1 MSNANP
7 LSLKVLEAYTRD
19 VGRGVARIDYDSMDS
34 LSASTGDVIEI
45 RGKRRTVA
53 KCLPLYPSDEGKGI
67 IRVDGLVR
75 NNAGVAIGDTVVVRK
90 IKAVPAEKV
99 IVAPLEAIPPI
110 DERYLADALESV
122 PLIKG
127 DNVMVPYFGGRLTFQ
142 VIGVTPAADAV
153 LVTQKTI
160 FHISDIG
167 DALNDRSTRVAY
179 EDIGGLKEEIQKVR
193 EMIELPLRH
202 PEIFEKLGI
211 EAPKGVLLYG
221 PPGTGKTLLAKAVAN
236 ESNAHFISISGPE
249 IMSKFYGES
258 EARLREIFKEA
269 KEKAPSI
276 IFIDEIDSIAP
287 KREEVTGEVERRV
300 VSQLLSLMD
309 GLEARGKVI
318 VIAATNRPN
327 AIDPA
332 LRRPGRFDREIE
344 IKVPDKRG
352 RLEILQIHTR
362 NMPLDT
368 DVDQDRVAA
377 VTHGFVGADLEYLC
391 KEAAMKCLRRL
402 LPELNLEDEKLAPE
416 MLNKLIIIGTDFDN
430 AIRDIMPS
438 AMREVYLES
447 PDVPWTAIGGLEEVK
462 RELQEAVEWPLR
474 YPELYTKLG
483 HSIPK
488 GILLHGPSGTGKTL
502 LAKAVA
508 TESEANF
515 IAVKGPELMS
525 KWVGESEKGIRE
537 IFRRARQAAPCVV
550 FFDEID
556 SIASARAGAG
566 GMEGGEGIGGGGI
579 NTRILSQLLTE
590 LDGIEQLHGVVV
602 LAATNRVDMIDP
614 ALLRPGRFDKII
626 FVPKPDKITRQ
637 RILEIY
643 TKGKPLSHDVDLNKI
658 SEATEGFSGADT
670 SAIAN
675 TAISLVLHEYLQRYS
690 TPEQATKHASDAFIS
705 SRHFEEAVH
714 KIKTQREMKSKQGI
728 ALSQYM

>member
-1 MSNANP
+1 MSQNA

-19 VGRGVARIDYDSMDS
+19 VGRGVARIDYDSMDT
-34 LSASTGDVIEI
+34 LNASTGDVIEI
-45 RGKRRTVA
+45 KGKRRTVA

-67 IRVDGLVR
+67 IRIDGLGR
-75 NNAGVAIGDTVVVRK
+75 NNSGIAIGDTITVRK
-90 IKAVPAEKV
+90 IKAVAAEKV
-99 IVAPLEAIPPI
+99 VVAPLEAIPPI

-153 LVTQKTI
+153 LVTQKTV
-160 FHISDIG
+160 FHIAEKG
-167 DALNDRSTRVAY
+167 ETLRGVPQVTY
-179 EDIGGLKEEIQKVR
+179 EDIGGLTDEIKKVR

-236 ESNAHFISISGPE
+236 ESQAHFISISGPE

-269 KEKAPSI
+269 REKAPSI
-276 IFIDEIDSIAP
+276 IFVDEIDSIAP

-300 VSQLLSLMD
+300 VSQMLSLMD

-344 IKVPDKRG
+344 IKVPDKKG
-352 RLEILQIHTR
+352 RKDILAIHSR
-362 NMPLDT
+362 NMPLSD
-368 DVDQDRVAA
+368 DVNVEKISS
-377 VTHGFVGADLEYLC
+377 VSHGYVGADLEYLC

-402 LPELNLEDEKLAPE
+402 LPELNMEEEKLPPE
-416 MLNKLIIIGTDFDN
+416 TLDKLIVNNEDFQK
-430 AIRDIMPS
+430 ALIEVTPS
-438 AMREVYLES
+438 GMREVFIEN
-447 PDVPWTAIGGLEEVK
+447 PDVKWEEVGGLEDVK
-462 RELQEAVEWPLR
+462 RELQEAVEWPMK
-474 YPELYTKLG
+474 YPGLYDKLG
-483 HSIPK
+483 HKMPR

-508 TESEANF
+508 TQSEANF
-515 IAVKGPELMS
+515 VSVRGPELLS
-525 KWVGESEKGIRE
+525 KWVGESERGIRE
-537 IFRRARQAAPCVV
+537 IFRRARQASPCVV

-556 SIASARAGAG
+556 SIAPIRGAG
-566 GMEGGEGIGGGGI
+566 GETAVTE
-579 NTRILSQLLTE
+579 RVVSQLLTE
-590 LDGIEQLHGVVV
+590 LDGMENMHGVVV
-602 LAATNRVDMIDP
+602 LAATNRPDMIDP

-626 FVPKPDKITRQ
+626 QIPLPDKESRKMILKINAEKIPINDNPDDPQ
-637 RILEIY
+637 R
-643 TKGKPLSHDVDLNKI
+643 VDIDKI
-658 SEATEGFSGADT
+658 AELTDGLSGADT
-670 SAIAN
+670 AAIAN
-675 TAISLVLHEYLQRYS
+675 TAVSLVIHEFLDTHPDVKDIEKS
-690 TPEQATKHASDAFIS
+690 SVDAKVTMK
-705 SRHFEEAVH
+705 HFEAAVKKVREQKNL
-714 KIKTQREMKSKQGI
+714 KIGEKLVASYYR
-728 ALSQYM
+728 

>member
-1 MSNANP
+1 MSLTHT

-19 VGRGVARIDYDSMDS
+19 VSRGVARIDYDSMDS

-45 RGKRRTVA
+45 KGKDRRTVA

-67 IRVDGLVR
+67 IKGDGLVR

-127 DNVMVPYFGGRLTFQ
+127 DNVMVPYFGGRLMFQ
-142 VIGVTPAADAV
+142 VIGVTPPAVDAV

-160 FHISDIG
+160 FNIAERGTS
-167 DALNDRSTRVAY
+167 LDRGTRVAY

-416 MLNKLIIIGTDFDN
+416 VLDKLVITRSDFEN
-430 AIRDIMPS
+430 AIKDVMPS
-438 AMREVYLES
+438 AMREVYLEP
-447 PDVPWTAIGGLEEVK
+447 PDVSWNDIGGLEEVK
-462 RELQEAVEWPLR
+462 RELQEAVEWPMR
-474 YPELYTKLG
+474 YPNLYKELG
-483 HSIPK
+483 HLIPK
-488 GILLHGPSGTGKTL
+488 GILLHGPSGTGKTM

-515 IAVKGPELMS
+515 ISVKGPELIS

-537 IFRRARQAAPCVV
+537 IFRKARQASPCII
-550 FFDEID
+550 FFDEVD
-556 SIASARAGAG
+556 SIAPHRGGRSMGEDGVGGAT
-566 GMEGGEGIGGGGI
+566 GME
-579 NTRILSQLLTE
+579 RMLSQLLTE
-590 LDGIEQLHGVVV
+590 MDGIQEMQGIVVI
-602 LAATNRVDMIDP
+602 AATNRADMIDP
-614 ALLRPGRFDKII
+614 ALIRPGRFDKIVY
-626 FVPKPDKITRQ
+626 VPNPDKKTREK
-637 RILEIY
+637 ILSIY
-643 TKGKPLSHDVDLNKI
+643 TKGKPIGRDIDLKKI
-658 SEATEGFSGADT
+658 AEKTEGFSGAEV
-670 SAIAN
+670 SAIVN
-675 TAISLVLHEYLQRYS
+675 TAISLVLHEYLQKYP
-690 TPEQATKHASDAFIS
+690 TPEESVKHASDAIVLMH
-705 SRHFEEAVH
+705 HFEDAVK
-714 KIKTQREMKSKQGI
+714 KIKTQRDTKPGEPITAISHFR
-728 ALSQYM
+728 

>member
-1 MSNANP
+1 MSQSG

-19 VGRGVARIDYDSMDS
+19 VGRGVARIDYDSMDT
-34 LSASTGDVIEI
+34 LGASTGDVIEI
-45 RGKRRTVA
+45 KGKRRTVA

-67 IRVDGLVR
+67 IRIDGLGR
-75 NNAGVAIGDTVVVRK
+75 NNSGIAIGDTIMVKK
-90 IKAVPAEKV
+90 IKAVAAERV
-99 IVAPLEAIPPI
+99 VVAPLESIPPI

-142 VIGVTPAADAV
+142 VISVTPGSDAV
-153 LVTQKTI
+153 LITQKTTFTI
-160 FHISDIG
+160 AEKG
-167 DALNDRSTRVAY
+167 ETLRGVPQVTY
-179 EDIGGLKEEIQKVR
+179 EDIGGLTDEIKKVR

-269 KEKAPSI
+269 REKAPSI
-276 IFIDEIDSIAP
+276 IFVDEIDSIAP

-300 VSQLLSLMD
+300 VSQMLSLMD

-318 VIAATNRPN
+318 VISATNRPN

-344 IKVPDKRG
+344 IKVPDKKG
-352 RLEILQIHTR
+352 RKDILAIHSR
-362 NMPLDT
+362 NMPLDDDVNT
-368 DVDQDRVAA
+368 DKISA
-377 VTHGFVGADLEYLC
+377 VSHGYVGADLEYLC

-402 LPELNLEDEKLAPE
+402 LPILNLEEEKIPPE
-416 MLNKLIIIGTDFDN
+416 TLDKLIVNHEDFTK
-430 AIRDIMPS
+430 ALIEVTPS
-438 AMREVYLES
+438 GMREVFIEN
-447 PDVPWTAIGGLEEVK
+447 PDVKWEEVGGLEDVK
-462 RELQEAVEWPLR
+462 RDLQEAVEWPMK
-474 YPELYTKLG
+474 YPGLYDKLG
-483 HSIPK
+483 HNMPR

-508 TESEANF
+508 TQSEANF
-515 IAVKGPELMS
+515 VSVRGPELLS
-525 KWVGESEKGIRE
+525 KWVGESERGIRE
-537 IFRRARQAAPCVV
+537 IFKRARQSAPCVV

-556 SIASARAGAG
+556 SIAPIRGAG
-566 GMEGGEGIGGGGI
+566 GETAVTE
-579 NTRILSQLLTE
+579 RVVSQLLTE
-590 LDGIEQLHGVVV
+590 LDGMENMHGVVV
-602 LAATNRVDMIDP
+602 LAATNRADMIDT

-626 FVPKPDKITRQ
+626 QIPLPDKESRKNIL
-637 RILEIY
+637 RINAKKIP
-643 TKGKPLSHDVDLNKI
+643 TVDSPDDPQNINFDKI
-658 SEATEGFSGADT
+658 AEMTDGLSGADT
-670 SAIAN
+670 ASIAN
-675 TAISLVLHEYLQRYS
+675 TAVSLVIHEFL
-690 TPEQATKHASDAFIS
+690 DAYPDVKDVEKKS
-705 SRHFEEAVH
+705 AEARVTMRHFEVAVKKVREQKDL
-714 KIKTQREMKSKQGI
+714 KIGEKLAVSYYR
-728 ALSQYM
+728 

>member
-1 MSNANP
+1 MSQNA

-19 VGRGVARIDYDSMDS
+19 VGRGVARIDYDSMDT
-34 LSASTGDVIEI
+34 LNASTGDVIEVK
-45 RGKRRTVA
+45 GKRRTVA

-67 IRVDGLVR
+67 IRIDGLGR
-75 NNAGVAIGDTVVVRK
+75 NNSGIAIGDTITVRK
-90 IKAVPAEKV
+90 IKAAAAEKIV
-99 IVAPLEAIPPI
+99 VAPLEAIPPI

-153 LVTQKTI
+153 LVTQKTV
-160 FHISDIG
+160 FHIAEKG
-167 DALNDRSTRVAY
+167 ETLRGVPQVTY
-179 EDIGGLKEEIQKVR
+179 EDIGGLTDEIKKVR

-211 EAPKGVLLYG
+211 EAPKGVLLFG

-269 KEKAPSI
+269 KEKSPSI

-300 VSQLLSLMD
+300 VSQMLSLMD
-309 GLEARGKVI
+309 GLESRGKVI
-318 VIAATNRPN
+318 VISATNRPN

-344 IKVPDKRG
+344 IKVPDKKG
-352 RLEILQIHTR
+352 RKDIIMIHTR
-362 NMPLDT
+362 NMPLTD
-368 DVDQDRVAA
+368 DVDLTKISA
-377 VTHGFVGADLEYLC
+377 VSHGYVGADLEYLC

-402 LPELNLEDEKLAPE
+402 LPELNMEDAKLPPE
-416 MLNKLIIIGTDFDN
+416 TLDKLVVNKDDFSKALIEVT
-430 AIRDIMPS
+430 PS
-438 AMREVYLES
+438 GMREVFIEN
-447 PDVPWTAIGGLEEVK
+447 PEVQWEDIGGLLDVK
-462 RELQEAVEWPLR
+462 RELQEAVEWPMK
-474 YPELYTKLG
+474 YPKLYEELG
-483 HSIPK
+483 HKMPR

-515 IAVKGPELMS
+515 ISVRGPELLS
-525 KWVGESEKGIRE
+525 KWVGESERGIRE
-537 IFRRARQAAPCVV
+537 IFRRARQASPSVI

-556 SIASARAGAG
+556 SIAPVRGAG
-566 GMEGGEGIGGGGI
+566 GETAVTERVI
-579 NTRILSQLLTE
+579 SQLLTE
-590 LDGIEQLHGVVV
+590 LDGMENMHGVVV
-602 LAATNRVDMIDP
+602 LAATNRADMIDT
-614 ALLRPGRFDKII
+614 ALLRPGRFDKIVQ
-626 FVPKPDKITRQ
+626 VPMPDKDSRKS
-637 RILEIY
+637 ILEIKAKEIPTVTDPKDPDY
-643 TKGKPLSHDVDLNKI
+643 VNLEKI
-658 SEATEGFSGADT
+658 AENTDGMSGADVA
-670 SAIAN
+670 AISN
-675 TAISLVLHEYLQRYS
+675 TAVSLVIHEFLDAHPDVKEVEKSSSDTKVTMKHY
-690 TPEQATKHASDAFIS
+690 EDATKKIRDQKDLKIGQKLVASYY
-705 SRHFEEAVH
+705 R
-714 KIKTQREMKSKQGI
+714 
-728 ALSQYM
+728 

>member
-1 MSNANP
+1 MSQNA

-19 VGRGVARIDYDSMDS
+19 VGRGVARIDYDSMDT
-34 LSASTGDVIEI
+34 LNASTGDVIEI
-45 RGKRRTVA
+45 KGKRRTVA

-67 IRVDGLVR
+67 IRIDGLGR
-75 NNAGVAIGDTVVVRK
+75 NNSGIAIGDTITVRK
-90 IKAVPAEKV
+90 IKAVAAEKV
-99 IVAPLEAIPPI
+99 VVAPLEAIPPI

-153 LVTQKTI
+153 LVTQKTV
-160 FHISDIG
+160 FHIAEKG
-167 DALNDRSTRVAY
+167 ETLRGVPQVTY
-179 EDIGGLKEEIQKVR
+179 EDIGGLTDEIKKVR

-276 IFIDEIDSIAP
+276 IFVDEIDSIAP

-300 VSQLLSLMD
+300 VSQMLSLMD

-318 VIAATNRPN
+318 VISATNRPN

-344 IKVPDKRG
+344 IKVPDKKG
-352 RLEILQIHTR
+352 RKDILAIHSR
-362 NMPLDT
+362 NMPLDE
-368 DVDQDRVAA
+368 DVNVDKISA
-377 VTHGFVGADLEYLC
+377 VSHGYVGADLEYLC

-402 LPELNLEDEKLAPE
+402 LPVLNLEEEKIPPE
-416 MLNKLIIIGTDFDN
+416 TLDKLVVNHEDFQK
-430 AIRDIMPS
+430 ALIEVTPS
-438 AMREVYLES
+438 GMREVFIEN
-447 PDVPWTAIGGLEEVK
+447 PDVKWEEVGGLEDVK
-462 RELQEAVEWPLR
+462 RELQEAVEWPMK
-474 YPELYTKLG
+474 YPGLYDKLG
-483 HSIPK
+483 HNMPR

-508 TESEANF
+508 TQSEANF
-515 IAVKGPELMS
+515 VSVRGPELLS
-525 KWVGESEKGIRE
+525 KWVGESERGIRE
-537 IFRRARQAAPCVV
+537 IFKRARQSAPCVV

-556 SIASARAGAG
+556 SIAPVRGAG
-566 GMEGGEGIGGGGI
+566 GETAVTE
-579 NTRILSQLLTE
+579 RVVSQLLTE
-590 LDGIEQLHGVVV
+590 LDGMENMHGVVV
-602 LAATNRVDMIDP
+602 LAATNRADMIDP

-626 FVPKPDKITRQ
+626 QIPMPDKDSRKSIIKINAAKIPFIAEKSDPQ
-637 RILEIY
+637 
-643 TKGKPLSHDVDLNKI
+643 HVDFDKL
-658 SEATEGFSGADT
+658 ADMTDGLSGADT
-670 SAIAN
+670 ASIAN
-675 TAISLVLHEYLQRYS
+675 TAVSLVIHEFLDSHPDVKDVEKKQINAKVS
-690 TPEQATKHASDAFIS
+690 MK
-705 SRHFEEAVH
+705 HFEEA
-714 KIKTQREMKSKQGI
+714 IKKVREQKDLKMGEKLV
-728 ALSQYM
+728 APYYR

>member
-1 MSNANP
+1 MSQNA

-19 VGRGVARIDYDSMDS
+19 VGRGVARIDYDSMDT
-34 LSASTGDVIEI
+34 LNASTGDVIEI
-45 RGKRRTVA
+45 KGKRRTVA

-67 IRVDGLVR
+67 IRIDGWGR
-75 NNAGVAIGDTVVVRK
+75 NNSGIAIGDTITVRK
-90 IKAVPAEKV
+90 IKAVAAEKV
-99 IVAPLEAIPPI
+99 VVAPLEAIPPI

-153 LVTQKTI
+153 LVTQKTV
-160 FHISDIG
+160 FHIAEKG
-167 DALNDRSTRVAY
+167 ETLRGVPQVTY
-179 EDIGGLKEEIQKVR
+179 EDIGGLTDEIKKVR

-236 ESNAHFISISGPE
+236 ESQAHFISISGPE

-269 KEKAPSI
+269 REKAPSI
-276 IFIDEIDSIAP
+276 IFVDEIDSIAP

-300 VSQLLSLMD
+300 VSQMLSLMD

-344 IKVPDKRG
+344 IKVPDKKG
-352 RLEILQIHTR
+352 RKDILAIHSR
-362 NMPLDT
+362 NMPLSE
-368 DVDQDRVAA
+368 DVNVEKISS
-377 VTHGFVGADLEYLC
+377 VSHGYVGADLEYLC

-402 LPELNLEDEKLAPE
+402 LPELNMEEEKLPPE
-416 MLNKLIIIGTDFDN
+416 TLDKLIVNNEDFQK
-430 AIRDIMPS
+430 ALIEVTPS
-438 AMREVYLES
+438 GMREVFIEN
-447 PDVPWTAIGGLEEVK
+447 PDVKWEEVGGLEDVK
-462 RELQEAVEWPLR
+462 RELQEAVEWPMK
-474 YPELYTKLG
+474 YPGLYDKLG
-483 HSIPK
+483 HKMPR

-508 TESEANF
+508 TQSEANF
-515 IAVKGPELMS
+515 VSVRGPELLS
-525 KWVGESEKGIRE
+525 KWVGESERGIRE
-537 IFRRARQAAPCVV
+537 IFRRARQASPCVV

-556 SIASARAGAG
+556 SIAPIRGAG
-566 GMEGGEGIGGGGI
+566 GETAVTE
-579 NTRILSQLLTE
+579 RVVSQLLTE
-590 LDGIEQLHGVVV
+590 LDGMENMHGVVV
-602 LAATNRVDMIDP
+602 LAATNRPDMIDP

-626 FVPKPDKITRQ
+626 QIPLPDKESRKMILKINAEKIPINDNPDDPQ
-637 RILEIY
+637 R
-643 TKGKPLSHDVDLNKI
+643 VDIDKI
-658 SEATEGFSGADT
+658 AELTDGLSGADT
-670 SAIAN
+670 AAIAN
-675 TAISLVLHEYLQRYS
+675 TAVSLVIHEFLDTHPDVKDIEKS
-690 TPEQATKHASDAFIS
+690 SVDAKVTMK
-705 SRHFEEAVH
+705 HFEAAVKKVREQKNL
-714 KIKTQREMKSKQGI
+714 KIGEKLVASYYR
-728 ALSQYM
+728 